1 MKTYLD
7 KKREE
12 FRRRPREG
20 NNPKR
25 AKASQFKEGFVPH
38 DPEALA
44 RKIKTQLQDIAK
56 KIPEKNDTS
65 ISFGTYSC
73 TISRQKGD
81 GASRTYTYDLLKLTI
96 KVRDTHGLYYDD
108 YGNTSYS
115 RNMSENKK
123 ESVSRIGANSVL
135 KHFDDTLREFGLKQP
150 PLGTSRN
157 WTFPSNY

>member
-12 FRRRPREG
+12 FRRRQREG
-20 NNPKR
+20 NNPFR
-25 AKASQFKEGFVPH
+25 AKVSQFKEGFVPH

-44 RKIKTQLQDIAK
+44 RKIKIQLQDIIK
-56 KIPEKNDTS
+56 KTPQKNDTS
-65 ISFGTYSC
+65 ISFGSYSC
-73 TISRQKGD
+73 TISRQKDG
-81 GASRTYTYDLLKLTI
+81 GASRTYIYDLIKLTI

-108 YGNTSYS
+108 SGNTSYS
-115 RNMSENKK
+115 RDMNENKK
-123 ESVSRIGANSVL
+123 ESVSHISASAVL

-150 PLGTSRN
+150 PLGTARN

>member
-1 MKTYLD
+1 MKKHLD

-12 FRRRPREG
+12 FKRRLGEG
-20 NNPKR
+20 NNTTR
-25 AKASQFKEGFVPH
+25 AKASQFKEGLVPH

-44 RKIKTQLQDIAK
+44 RKIKTQLQDIVK
-56 KIPEKNDTS
+56 KTPEKNDAS

-81 GASRTYTYDLLKLTI
+81 GASRTYTYDLIKLTI
-96 KVRDTHGLYYDD
+96 KVHDRLGLYYDD

-115 RNMSENKK
+115 RDMSENKK

-150 PLGTSRN
+150 PLKTSRD
-157 WTFPSNY
+157 WTFY